1 MGESKSKVVKETEQT
16 FEQAMAE
23 LEQIVKR
30 LEENDVPLEEA
41 IDLFQKGVTL
51 SKQCHMK
58 LQKVEDQLDRILGED
73 GTLQPLNLDK
83 EDDA

>member
-1 MGESKSKVVKETEQT
+1 MAESENNDVKEAEQT
-16 FEQAMAE
+16 FEEAMAE
-23 LEQIVKR
+23 LENIVKR

-73 GTLQPLNLDK
+73 GALKPLHFDK
-83 EDDA
+83 EADA

>member
-1 MGESKSKVVKETEQT
+1 MDEAKIKENEQT
-16 FEQAMAE
+16 FEEAMAE
-23 LEQIVKR
+23 LESIVKR

-58 LQKVEDQLDRILGED
+58 LQRVEDQLDRILGED
-73 GTLQPLNLDK
+73 GTLKPLNLNK

>member
-1 MGESKSKVVKETEQT
+1 VDEAKIKENEQT
-16 FEQAMAE
+16 FEEAMAE
-23 LEQIVKR
+23 LESIVKR

-58 LQKVEDQLDRILGED
+58 LQRVEDQLDRILGED
-73 GTLQPLNLDK
+73 GTLKPLNLNK